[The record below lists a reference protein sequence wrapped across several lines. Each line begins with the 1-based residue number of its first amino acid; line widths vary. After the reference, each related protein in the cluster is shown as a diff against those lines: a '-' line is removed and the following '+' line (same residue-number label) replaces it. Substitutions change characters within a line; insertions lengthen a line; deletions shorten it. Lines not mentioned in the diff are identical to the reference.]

1 MIFEMQR
8 KHNQIN
14 HFENQNLHI
23 IFQEKRKEK

>member
-8 KHNQIN
+8 KHNQTK